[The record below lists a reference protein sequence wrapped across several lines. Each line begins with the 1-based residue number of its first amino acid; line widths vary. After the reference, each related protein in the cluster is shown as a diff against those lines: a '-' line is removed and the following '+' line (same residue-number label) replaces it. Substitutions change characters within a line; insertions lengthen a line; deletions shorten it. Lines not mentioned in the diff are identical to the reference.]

1 MSGEGKRF
9 SEGEKNFEKKVENP
23 LTNSPK
29 SDIINTKGEGK
40 HHKPERVTAMKKATL
55 QNILSLINGAKLPED
70 TMNTLRDEVFAEVT
84 KGDAQKAKNA
94 EAYESIH
101 DLVIGTLSATP
112 VTVAEIWE
120 SIEGEV
126 PEGITKGKVQYAL
139 THLWQDEIVKV
150 EGKPNGYRKA

>member
-1 MSGEGKRF
+1 M
-9 SEGEKNFEKKVENP
+9 KKLTLVAIKTA
-23 LTNSPK
+23 LTNFGFA
-29 SDIINTKGEGK
+29 DE
-40 HHKPERVTAMKKATL
+40 E
-55 QNILSLINGAKLPED
+55 ILSELDKEINKG
-70 TMNTLRDEVFAEVT
+70 AEV
-84 KGDAQKAKNA
+84 KAKNA

-120 SIEGEV
+120 SIESEV